1 MRLDPGPGP
10 GEEKRNAAEP
20 PRNSQVFVLRT
31 KETQGGGGG
40 GGGGVG
46 GGGRGSLAIVS
57 RDLHSPQ
64 PRAVENDCVTPAAA
78 ESIDGLRE
86 QSTEELEAAQLPR
99 R

>member
-31 KETQGGGGG
+31 KETQ
-40 GGGGVG
+40 